1 MIMGHITYN
10 SKWHC
15 SLCIDSRQGGR
26 DENQDCCGYK
36 ETPFGF
42 LVVVCDGMGGGP
54 AGANASIL
62 AVQSIIQEVDKAAQ
76 AQTPSVVL
84 QKAIL
89 SANALLRRTVK
100 EHRELMGMG
109 TTCVAALFTTNK
121 VTVAH
126 VGDSRLYQF
135 RNGKQLFKTAD
146 HSVVGEMVRRGE
158 ITEEDARRAENS
170 NVITRSLG
178 ISDTLE
184 IEMNILNIIPND
196 RIVLCTDGVWGM
208 LNEKELTDFI
218 CQKEQIEIIVPN
230 LLNRIELLGEKKPNS
245 SYDNLSLGIIQINKS
260 KHKHRGAFSL
270 FMYLVVFVLILSISA
285 NIYFFIKSNQD
296 VHVSHI
302 INNNTIKKEDKID
315 NKVYAHDED
324 VRLENQY
331 AKRREQ
337 DYKDSIVYMQR
348 QIKEKCRRNNKS
360 NIAQEHIRILNQIAD
375 DVKSLDTPKG
385 GNVNKILNKKR
396 HKQRQ
401 IIRDFEKLKKEFENA
416 NTTNRKEIDD
426 VSVRLSGDVIIA
438 TQKDG
443 ASTKAAKKEIT
454 MVANQL
460 NALTHLMSK

>member
-1 MIMGHITYN
+1 MSHITYN

-26 DENQDCCGYK
+26 DENQDSCGYK

-84 QKAIL
+84 KNAII
-89 SANALLRRTVK
+89 ATNVLLRRTIK

-109 TTCVAALFTTNK
+109 TTCVAALFSTNK

-135 RNGKQLFKTAD
+135 RNGKLLFKTAD

-158 ITEEDARRAENS
+158 ITEEEARRAENS

-178 ISDTLE
+178 ISDSVE
-184 IEMNILNIIPND
+184 VEMNVLNIIPND

-208 LNEKELTDFI
+208 LHEKDLTDSLSK
-218 CQKEQIEIIVPN
+218 KERIDIILPN
-230 LLNRIELLGEKKPNS
+230 LLNRIEILGKSKPKGD
-245 SYDNLSLGIIQINKS
+245 YDNLSLGIIHINKLVATKKTGNKS
-260 KHKHRGAFSL
+260 SL
-270 FMYLVVFVLILSISA
+270 FKLLIVFVLLLSIGA
-285 NIYFFIKSNQD
+285 NIYFFTTKDNERNDHSVVYNKAIPNEE
-296 VHVSHI
+296 V
-302 INNNTIKKEDKID
+302 NTD
-315 NKVYAHDED
+315 NKPSHVDED
-324 VRLENQY
+324 AQLESQF

-337 DYKDSIVYMQR
+337 DYKDSIAEMQR
-348 QIKEKCRRNNKS
+348 LITEKNLGKKCADITHDR
-360 NIAQEHIRILNQIAD
+360 IRLLNQIAN
-375 DVKSLDTPKG
+375 DVKSLDTQKG
-385 GNVNKILNKKR
+385 GDVNKILNKKR
-396 HKQRQ
+396 TKQQQ
-401 IIRDFEKLKKEFENA
+401 IVKDFELLRKDYSQSDA
-416 NTTNRKEIDD
+416 NRKKYNDI
-426 VSVRLSGDVIIA
+426 SVRLSGSVIIA

-443 ASTKAAKKEIT
+443 ASTRAAKQEIVD
-454 MVANQL
+454 VANQI
-460 NALTHLMSK
+460 NALK

>member
-1 MIMGHITYN
+1 MSHITYN

-26 DENQDCCGYK
+26 DENQDSCGYK

-84 QKAIL
+84 KNAII
-89 SANALLRRTVK
+89 ATNELLRRTIK

-109 TTCVAALFTTNK
+109 TTCVAALFSTNK

-158 ITEEDARRAENS
+158 ITEEEARRAENS

-178 ISDTLE
+178 ISDVVDV
-184 IEMNILNIIPND
+184 EMDILNIKPD
-196 RIVLCTDGVWGM
+196 DLIVLCTDGVWGM
-208 LNEKELTDFI
+208 ISEKELTDSL
-218 CQKEQIEIIVPN
+218 CKTEQIATLLPG
-230 LLNRIELLGEKKPNS
+230 LLNRIELIGKNKPEGK
-245 SYDNLSLGIIQINKS
+245 YDNLSLGIIQINKQE
-260 KHKHRGAFSL
+260 KQKKKQGGLSL
-270 FMYLVVFVLILSISA
+270 FSPVLILLLLLSICV
-285 NIYFFIKSNQD
+285 NVYFFITRDKDKDLSPITTEKSE
-296 VHVSHI
+296 
-302 INNNTIKKEDKID
+302 IKKETNAEEKSSSID
-315 NKVYAHDED
+315 DEAQ
-324 VRLENQY
+324 LETQF

-337 DYKDSIVYMQR
+337 DYKDSLADMQSK
-348 QIKEKCRRNNKS
+348 IIEKDLDKNGKVS
-360 NIAQEHIRILNQIAD
+360 QSHIRLLNQITRN
-375 DVKSLDTPKG
+375 VKSLDTPKG
-385 GNVNKILNKKR
+385 GDATQILNKKR
-396 HKQRQ
+396 IKQQQ
-401 IIRDFEKLKKEFENA
+401 IIKDFKNLMKDFDNI
-416 NTTNRKEIDD
+416 NRNRKKYDD
-426 VSVRLSGDVIIA
+426 LSARLSGDIIIA

-443 ASTKAAKKEIT
+443 SSTKAAKKEINT
-454 MVANQL
+454 ITSKL
-460 NALTHLMSK
+460 NSLLE

>member
-1 MIMGHITYN
+1 MSHITYN

-26 DENQDCCGYK
+26 DENQDSCGYK

-84 QKAIL
+84 KNAII
-89 SANALLRRTVK
+89 ATNVLLRRTIK

-109 TTCVAALFTTNK
+109 TTCVAALFSTNK

-184 IEMNILNIIPND
+184 VEMNILSIIPKD

-208 LNEKELTDFI
+208 LNEKELTESI
-218 CQKEQIEIIVPN
+218 CQKERVEIIVPN
-230 LLNRIELLGEKKPNS
+230 LLDRIELLGNNEPNS

-260 KHKHRGAFSL
+260 KHKHRVYFSL
-270 FMYLVVFVLILSISA
+270 FLYLMVFILILSISA
-285 NIYFFIKSNQD
+285 NVYFFIKSNQGT
-296 VHVSHI
+296 HMSPI
-302 INNNTIKKEDKID
+302 INNNVTNKEGTIDE
-315 NKVYAHDED
+315 KVYAHDED
-324 VRLENQY
+324 IRLENQY

-348 QIKEKCRRNNKS
+348 QITEKGHRKNINNTT
-360 NIAQEHIRILNQIAD
+360 QERIRILHQIAD
-375 DVKSLDTPKG
+375 DVKSFDTPKG
-385 GNVNKILNKKR
+385 GDVNTILSKKR

-401 IIRDFEKLKKEFENA
+401 IIRDFEKLRKEFEES

-454 MVANQL
+454 MVAEQL

>member
-1 MIMGHITYN
+1 MSHITYN

-26 DENQDCCGYK
+26 NENQDSCGYK

-84 QKAIL
+84 KNAII
-89 SANALLRRTVK
+89 ATNVLLRRTIK

-109 TTCVAALFTTNK
+109 TTCVAALFSTNK

-135 RNGKQLFKTAD
+135 RNGKKLFKTAD

-158 ITEEDARRAENS
+158 ITEEEARRAENS

-178 ISDTLE
+178 ISDSVE
-184 IEMNILNIIPND
+184 VEMNILNIIPND

-208 LNEKELTDFI
+208 LHEKDLTDFI
-218 CQKEQIEIIVPN
+218 CKKERIDIILPN
-230 LLNRIELLGEKKPNS
+230 LLNRIELLGKSKQKGN
-245 SYDNLSLGIIQINKS
+245 YDNLSIGIIHINKQV
-260 KHKHRGAFSL
+260 GAKNTKRKSFL
-270 FMYLVVFVLILSISA
+270 FKLLISFVLLLSIGA
-285 NIYFFIKSNQD
+285 NIYFFTTKDYERNEPSIVYNKAIPKD
-296 VHVSHI
+296 EV
-302 INNNTIKKEDKID
+302 DAD
-315 NKVYAHDED
+315 NKPSHVDED
-324 VRLENQY
+324 AQLECQF

-337 DYKDSIVYMQR
+337 DYKDSIAEMR
-348 QIKEKCRRNNKS
+348 RHITEKNLCKKNVD
-360 NIAQEHIRILNQIAD
+360 ITQDRIQLLNQIAN

-385 GNVNKILNKKR
+385 GDANKILNKKR
-396 HKQRQ
+396 TKQQQ
-401 IIRDFEKLKKEFENA
+401 IVKDFELLRKVYNQSYV
-416 NTTNRKEIDD
+416 NRKKYNDI
-426 VSVRLSGDVIIA
+426 SMRLSGSVIIA

-443 ASTKAAKKEIT
+443 ASTRSAKQEIT
-454 MVANQL
+454 DVTNQI
-460 NALTHLMSK
+460 NALKQR

>member
-1 MIMGHITYN
+1 MSHITYN

-26 DENQDCCGYK
+26 DENQDSCGYK

-84 QKAIL
+84 KNAII
-89 SANALLRRTVK
+89 ATNVLLRRTIK

-109 TTCVAALFTTNK
+109 TTCVAALFSTNK

-135 RNGKQLFKTAD
+135 RNGKLLFKTAD

-158 ITEEDARRAENS
+158 ITEEEARRAENS

-178 ISDTLE
+178 ISDSVE
-184 IEMNILNIIPND
+184 VEMNVLNIIPND

-208 LNEKELTDFI
+208 LHEKDLTDSLSK
-218 CQKEQIEIIVPN
+218 KERIDIILPN
-230 LLNRIELLGEKKPNS
+230 LLHRIELLGKSKPKGD
-245 SYDNLSLGIIQINKS
+245 YDNLSIGIIHINKLVTTKKTGNKS
-260 KHKHRGAFSL
+260 SL
-270 FMYLVVFVLILSISA
+270 FKLLIVFVLILSIGA
-285 NIYFFIKSNQD
+285 NIYFFTTKDNERNDHSVVYNKAIPNEE
-296 VHVSHI
+296 V
-302 INNNTIKKEDKID
+302 NTD
-315 NKVYAHDED
+315 NKPSLVDED
-324 VRLENQY
+324 AQLESQF

-337 DYKDSIVYMQR
+337 DYKDSIAEMQR
-348 QIKEKCRRNNKS
+348 QITEKNLGKKCADITHDR
-360 NIAQEHIRILNQIAD
+360 IRLLNQIAN
-375 DVKSLDTPKG
+375 DVKSLDTQKG
-385 GNVNKILNKKR
+385 GDVNKILNKKR
-396 HKQRQ
+396 TKQQQ
-401 IIRDFEKLKKEFENA
+401 IVKDFELLRKDYSQSDA
-416 NTTNRKEIDD
+416 NRKKYNDI
-426 VSVRLSGDVIIA
+426 SVRLSGSVIIA

-443 ASTKAAKKEIT
+443 ASTRAAKQEIVD
-454 MVANQL
+454 VANQI
-460 NALTHLMSK
+460 NALK